1 MTNNDFDNKTNPKDN
16 EKKTNSQRS
25 APNFWKQLD
34 VFGVSELITFLRNP
48 TKVFFINL
56 LAGIGRGLGFAL
68 GMTILAALVILVLRR
83 AVNAPVIGAYIAKI
97 LEVIDYQ
104 RQMYR

>member
-1 MTNNDFDNKTNPKDN
+1 MADSNQKSK
-16 EKKTNSQRS
+16 ENSQKTDEKNKS
-25 APNFWKQLD
+25 SVPNFWKQLD
-34 VFGVSELITFLRNP
+34 FLGVSELIAYLRNP

-68 GMTILAALVILVLRR
+68 GMTILAAFIFLLLRR

-97 LEVIDYQ
+97 LEIIDAQ
-104 RQMYR
+104 RQIYR

>member
-1 MTNNDFDNKTNPKDN
+1 MAKTDSDTPNKVQEN
-16 EKKTNSQRS
+16 ESTAKSSSST
-25 APNFWKQLD
+25 PNFWKQID

-68 GMTILAALVILVLRR
+68 GMTILAALIILVLRR

-97 LEVIDYQ
+97 LEVIDFQ